1 MYLKKIKI
9 GNIAYHI
16 KNQIEDEM
24 LDKELDEND
33 INILQEKSESTLKWL
48 YNNQEEDNDI
58 YRQKYDDL
66 ELEFKNIL
74 SKKLLYSNSSHD
86 IVIDEI

>member
-1 MYLKKIKI
+1 
-9 GNIAYHI
+9 
-16 KNQIEDEM
+16 M

-58 YRQKYDDL
+58 YRQKYDD
-66 ELEFKNIL
+66 
-74 SKKLLYSNSSHD
+74 
-86 IVIDEI
+86 